1 MGCTNAFRRVAYRT
15 GVAMA
20 ILQNNN
26 RKGKIMTEYEDRIK
40 DLNWLLREIESITD
54 NWQKKCV
61 YIDHAIHVADTR
73 VDSIKL
79 RINAMIMR
87 YRNEQKNIES
97 AMEEHFFGR
106 AEQELMIS
114 NDEGD
119 QQ

>member
-1 MGCTNAFRRVAYRT
+1 
-15 GVAMA
+15 MA

-54 NWQKKCV
+54 NWKKKCA

-79 RINAMIMR
+79 RISAMIMR

-97 AMEEHFFGR
+97 AMEEHFLGK
-106 AEQELMIS
+106 ADQELMIS